1 MIPEKGVSSLP
12 MYEHKTGFLKKK
24 KKKKADILQ
33 FSIKFN

>member
-12 MYEHKTGFLKKK
+12 MYEHKNRTPQKKK
-24 KKKKADILQ
+24 NKKADILQ